1 MENVFA
7 SLHNSPGFE
16 YRLLSVQI
24 QKLFIGWNTALASL
38 PLGIISLLIWYIWHQ
53 VVSGVALCSDFYKR
67 WNMEFLDTLLSAWC
81 IVIKTSFL
89 PFKVKWSYFFFNS
102 RGLLNKENIPSGFS
116 SLDECMLNACE
127 VEKLYENTSGY
138 IGERGKPKRQKSSSK
153 LSELNENQDGLVVSA
168 WFYKIFTCSQ
178 LGNTTSL
185 FHAL

>member
-89 PFKVKWSYFFFNS
+89 PFKVKWSYFFFQFKGTS
-102 RGLLNKENIPSGFS
+102 QQRKYSFWLQQSWWMYVECLWSGKIIWKYFW
-116 SLDECMLNACE
+116 
-127 VEKLYENTSGY
+127 LYWRKG
-138 IGERGKPKRQKSSSK
+138 
-153 LSELNENQDGLVVSA
+153 
-168 WFYKIFTCSQ
+168 
-178 LGNTTSL
+178 
-185 FHAL
+185 

>member
-24 QKLFIGWNTALASL
+24 QKLFIGRNTALASL

-89 PFKVKWSYFFFNS
+89 PFKVKWSYFFFS
-102 RGLLNKENIPSGFS
+102 IQGDFS
-116 SLDECMLNACE
+116 T
-127 VEKLYENTSGY
+127 K
-138 IGERGKPKRQKSSSK
+138 
-153 LSELNENQDGLVVSA
+153 
-168 WFYKIFTCSQ
+168 KIFLLASAVLMNVCWMLVKWKNYMKILLVILEKGVNLNVRNPVPNFLSSMKIKMV
-178 LGNTTSL
+178 LW
-185 FHAL
+185 